1 MSDRTVDLRSDT
13 TTRPTAAMFEAMA
26 RAAVGDDA
34 FGEDPTVRRLQQK
47 AAAMLGKEAALYV
60 PSGTMG
66 NHCALLAHVGEG
78 DAVFFEERAHLF
90 GGTRRAS
97 WNLAGALPH
106 PLQAELGVPDPR
118 QLEEAVNAARAK
130 GQRPALVC
138 IENTHNHSGGYAWA
152 PEEVEAVTAQSRE
165 LGMKVHMDGARLFNA
180 AVAMGV
186 EAEEYARHADS
197 VMFCLSK
204 GLGAP
209 VGSMLCGGA
218 QLVEKARAVRS
229 SLGGTMRQAGVV
241 AAAGLVALEGM
252 VERLA
257 EDHRRA
263 RVLCAALQGLDG
275 WAVRQPPNPTNFV
288 MLESAAPGEPA
299 RGLCDELKARGV
311 LGIARPPAKVRL
323 VLHRHIDDDDVE
335 FTAAAVREAAV
346 P

>member
-1 MSDRTVDLRSDT
+1 MSDRIDLRSDT

-26 RAAVGDDA
+26 HAAVGDDA
-34 FGEDPTVRRLQQK
+34 WGEDPTVQRLQQ
-47 AAAMLGKEAALYV
+47 AAAGKLGKEAALYV

-66 NHCALLAHVGEG
+66 NACALMAHVGEG

-97 WNLAGALPH
+97 WTLSGAAPH

-118 QLEEAVNAARAK
+118 QLEEAVNAARAR

-152 PEEVEAVTAQSRE
+152 PEEVEAVSAHSRE

-186 EAEEYARHADS
+186 EAREYARHADS

-204 GLGAP
+204 GLSAP
-209 VGSMLCGGA
+209 VGSMLCGPEE
-218 QLVEKARAVRS
+218 LVDKARAVRS

-252 VERLA
+252 VDRLA

-263 RVLCAALQGLDG
+263 RVLCGALQGLHG
-275 WAVRQPPNPTNFV
+275 WAVWQPPNPTNFV

-299 RGLCDELKARGV
+299 RALCDALEARGV
-311 LGIARPPAKVRL
+311 LCLARPPAKIRI
-323 VLHRHIDDDDVE
+323 VLHRHIGDGDVE
-335 FTAAAVREAAV
+335 VTAAAVRVAAAA
-346 P
+346 

>member
-47 AAAMLGKEAALYV
+47 AAGMLGKEAALYV

-66 NHCALLAHVGEG
+66 NSCALIAHAGEG

-90 GGTRRAS
+90 GGSRRSS
-97 WNLAGALPH
+97 WKLAGAAPH

-118 QLEEAVNAARAK
+118 QLEEAVGGARAQ

-138 IENTHNHSGGYAWA
+138 IENTHNHSGGHAWS
-152 PEEVEAVTAQSRE
+152 PGQVEAVAGQSRE

-186 EAEEYARHADS
+186 EAREYASQADS

-204 GLGAP
+204 GLSAP
-209 VGSMLCGGA
+209 VGSMLCGPA
-218 QLVEKARAVRS
+218 EFVERARAVRS
-229 SLGGTMRQAGVV
+229 SLGGTMRQAGVI

-252 VERLA
+252 VGRLA

-263 RVLCAALQGLDG
+263 RVLCRALQGLDG
-275 WAVRQPPNPTNFV
+275 LAAFQPPNPTNFV
-288 MLESAAPGEPA
+288 MLESAAPGQPA
-299 RGLCDELKARGV
+299 KALCDALRARGV
-311 LGIARPPAKVRL
+311 LGLARPPAKVRL
-323 VLHRHIDDDDVE
+323 ALHRHIGDDDVE
-335 FTAAAVREAAV
+335 FTAAAVRGAAAA
-346 P
+346 

>member
-1 MSDRTVDLRSDT
+1 MPRWATTPGGRTPPSSGFR
-13 TTRPTAAMFEAMA
+13 
-26 RAAVGDDA
+26 
-34 FGEDPTVRRLQQK
+34 Q
-47 AAAMLGKEAALYV
+47 AAAGKLGKEAALYV

-66 NHCALLAHVGEG
+66 NACALMAHVGEG

-90 GGTRRAS
+90 GGSRRPS
-97 WNLAGALPH
+97 WALSGAAPH

-118 QLEEAVNAARAK
+118 QLEEAVNAARDQ

-138 IENTHNHSGGYAWA
+138 IENTHNHSGGYAWRLD
-152 PEEVEAVTAQSRE
+152 EVEAVSAQSRE

-180 AVAMGV
+180 SVAMGV

-204 GLGAP
+204 GLSAP
-209 VGSMLCGGA
+209 VGSMLCGDA
-218 QLVEKARAVRS
+218 DLVERARAVRS

-252 VERLA
+252 VDRLA

-263 RVLCAALQGLDG
+263 RVLCGALQGLDG
-275 WAVRQPPNPTNFV
+275 WAVWQPPNPTNFV

-299 RGLCDELKARGV
+299 GALCDALEARGV
-311 LGIARPPAKVRL
+311 LCLARPPAKIRI
-323 VLHRHIDDDDVE
+323 VLHRHIGDEDVE
-335 FTAAAVREAAV
+335 VTAAAVREAAAG
-346 P
+346 